1 MVFQSSKGVRLQFLE
16 GKTQYIFF
24 FFLHGLHY
32 RRCTTEANNVLG
44 KKGFCTQNSSKSLL
58 KTWLAE
64 LISFFFFYVV
74 CKVALFQYFCFV
86 IFLEKIFAKRVP
98 LTTLWSYTRSHADL
112 IKFIQSAM
120 CHSVIFTCLWMYDGK
135 LCSDHY

>member
-1 MVFQSSKGVRLQFLE
+1 MQFLE
-16 GKTQYIFF
+16 GKTQFYFI

-44 KKGFCTQNSSKSLL
+44 KKRILHS
-58 KTWLAE
+58 E
-64 LISFFFFYVV
+64 LIQVFVKNMACRVNFFLSFYVV

-98 LTTLWSYTRSHADL
+98 LTTL
-112 IKFIQSAM
+112 
-120 CHSVIFTCLWMYDGK
+120 
-135 LCSDHY
+135 